1 MANSAQA
8 KKRARQAEATRQRN
22 ASQKSELRTAV
33 KKVRKA
39 IAAGDKAAAA
49 RTFQESQAV
58 MDSIAD
64 KRIIHK
70 NMVSRTKSRLASA
83 IKALA

>member
-8 KKRARQAEATRQRN
+8 KKRARQAEVTRQRN

-39 IAAGDKAAAA
+39 IAGGDKAAAA
-49 RTFQESQAV
+49 KTLQESQAV
-58 MDSIAD
+58 MDRIAD
-64 KRIIHK
+64 KRVIHK